1 MLHCRAAPG
10 FMDDAAFRR
19 YAEIN
24 LPHARTVAERVLRT
38 LEALDAFGQAGNGG
52 GLGLRDAIAR
62 LEHALMRFLDDPPP
76 EEALRAADEVAALA
90 RGLVAAIVGTHVAS
104 DRLGQ
109 HVRNLFECL
118 GLPAEGRELSLRCG
132 ERADSLLR

>member
-1 MLHCRAAPG
+1 
-10 FMDDAAFRR
+10 MDDAAFRR

-24 LPHARTVAERVLRT
+24 LPHARTVAERISRT
-38 LEALDAFGQAGNGG
+38 LDALDAFGQAGNGG
-52 GLGLRDAIAR
+52 AFGLRDAVAR
-62 LEHALMRFLDDPPP
+62 LEHALMPFLDDPPA
-76 EEALRAADEVAALA
+76 EEALRGADAAAALG
-90 RGLVAAIVGTHVAS
+90 RELVAAIVAAHAAS